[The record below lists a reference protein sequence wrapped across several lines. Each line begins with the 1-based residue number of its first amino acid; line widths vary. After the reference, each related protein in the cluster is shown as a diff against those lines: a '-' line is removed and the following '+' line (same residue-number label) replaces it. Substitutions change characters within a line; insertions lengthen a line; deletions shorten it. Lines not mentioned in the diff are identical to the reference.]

1 VTAREAAQAAAR
13 EELQATRD
21 EFEANFALEVV
32 PQTFNQSPAARRY
45 CSSILQHVHV
55 NLNR

>member
-1 VTAREAAQAAAR
+1 VVAREAAQAAAR

-32 PQTFNQSPAARRY
+32 PQTSNQSARRY